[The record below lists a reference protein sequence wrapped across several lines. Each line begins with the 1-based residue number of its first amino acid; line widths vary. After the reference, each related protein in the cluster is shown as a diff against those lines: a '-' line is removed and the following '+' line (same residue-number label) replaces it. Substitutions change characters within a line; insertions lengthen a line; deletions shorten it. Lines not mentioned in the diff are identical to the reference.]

1 MLITDAN
8 KTIVDVLNECFKVW
22 LVGLRKMGL
31 VKESQELVA
40 LLMAKAIKSS

>member
-22 LVGLRKMGL
+22 LIAKNGVGKG
-31 VKESQELVA
+31 
-40 LLMAKAIKSS
+40 KSGTGSFVDG